1 MGEGP
6 REEKIMKDGF
16 RRLLTKENG
25 KEFLILNVGTLLVSA
40 GVYFFKFPNNFSTG
54 GVSGMAIVLGHY
66 IKSLTPGTVVS
77 ILNYLLLAIGFM
89 VFGKGFGFKTTYSTI
104 LMSVS
109 IQVLEKVYPMDKPF
123 TSQPFMELLFAVGLP
138 AVGSALLFNIDA
150 STGGT
155 DVVAK
160 ILKKYSSLDIGKA
173 LLASDAVITL
183 ASCVAFGMETGLF
196 SVFGLIIKA
205 FMVDSVIE
213 SFNMCKYFTIVSR
226 HPEEICRYIT
236 EELHRS
242 ATIVPGTGAFS
253 HDPQTVVLT
262 VMKRSQAQQLRKH
275 IHHVDPT
282 AFMMITNTSEII
294 GKGFRGVS

>member
-1 MGEGP
+1 
-6 REEKIMKDGF
+6 MKDGF
-16 RRLLTKENG
+16 RRLLTKESG
-25 KEFLILNVGTLLVSA
+25 REFLMLNLGTLLVSA

-54 GVSGMAIVLGHY
+54 GVSGIAIVLGHY

-77 ILNYLLLAIGFM
+77 ILNYLLLGLGFL
-89 VFGKGFGFKTTYSTI
+89 VFGKGFGFKTAYSTV

-109 IQVLEKVYPMDKPF
+109 IQVLEKIYPMDKPF

-138 AVGSALLFNIDA
+138 AVGSAILFNIDA

-160 ILKKYSSLDIGKA
+160 ILKKYTSLDIGKA

-183 ASCVAFGMETGLF
+183 AACVAFGMETGLF

-226 HPEEICRYIT
+226 SPEEVCRYIT

-242 ATIVPGTGAFS
+242 ATILQGTGAFT
-253 HDPQTVVLT
+253 HDGQTVILT
-262 VMKRSQAQQLRKH
+262 VMSRTQALLLRKYIRH
-275 IHHVDPT
+275 SDPS

-294 GKGFRGVS
+294 GKGFRGVA